1 MPGMVIWISGLPGS
15 GKSTIADELKN
26 RHPQF
31 TVLRMDE
38 IRKIATPEPTYSD
51 AERDVLYR
59 ALVYFAMRLSEM
71 GRDVLIDATG
81 NRRVWRE
88 LARRLIPVYREVYL
102 RCAKEV
108 CIRREQRRIASHEA
122 PRDIYRK
129 GAEGWPVPGMS
140 AAYEEPLNPEVRIDT
155 DSTSAE
161 EAAQMIY
168 EALLNE

>member
-1 MPGMVIWISGLPGS
+1 MVIWISGLPGS
-15 GKSTIADELKN
+15 GKSTIADELKK

-102 RCAKEV
+102 RCAKET
-108 CIRREQRRIASHEA
+108 CIRREQRRITSHEA